1 MASLS
6 AYDRE
11 RLIHINIVMNEMN
24 QDMSGIYEALVDREF
39 DELISFA
46 ESLIKKIQDLKQS
59 VDKDI

>member
-11 RLIHINIVMNEMN
+11 RLIHINSVMDEMN
-24 QDMSGIYEALVDREF
+24 QDISGIYEALVDREF
-39 DELISFA
+39 DELISFCEA
-46 ESLIKKIQDLKQS
+46 LTEKVEDLKQS